1 MATES
6 RWLMRPMAILLCIT
20 VFPCAA
26 MAAEWKKVG
35 EDKGI
40 AGYTRA
46 TPKSSIDEVMAVGI
60 IDAPIQVVEAIIRDP
75 NAGKKFMFMCK
86 EAYSIN
92 TPDLQSTDDDV
103 VYNYNI
109 TDLPFPVKDRDA
121 VARVEY
127 TIDKATGAIYSHA
140 EGIKTDYRNTGKTV
154 RMPLVTLDYKLVPK
168 GADKTEVTYLAMA
181 DPGGNL
187 PPALVNLLTRNIG
200 IRTIAN
206 IRKLVQEDPYK
217 NAPSVVTTTPTTS
230 HPFMSM
236 PGL

>member
-1 MATES
+1 MSATEN
-6 RWLMRPMAILLCIT
+6 RWLMVSMAILFCIT
-20 VFPCAA
+20 VLPDAV

-35 EDKGI
+35 EENGI
-40 AGYTRA
+40 TGYTRA
-46 TPKSSIDEVMAVGI
+46 TSKSSIDEVMAIGI

-92 TPDLQSTDDDV
+92 TSDLKSTADV
-103 VYNYNI
+103 TYNYNI

-127 TIDKATGAIYSHA
+127 TIDNATGTIYSHA
-140 EGIKTDYRNTGKTV
+140 QGIRSDYRNTGKTV
-154 RMPLVTLDYKLVPK
+154 RMPLVTLDYRLVPK
-168 GADKTEVTYLAMA
+168 GADKTEITYLAMA

-206 IRKLVQEDPYK
+206 IRKLVKEAPYK
-217 NAPSVVTTTPTTS
+217 DAPAVITTTPATS